1 MKILS
6 RISELKFSKLW
17 RLAWIGLKNPLL
29 VWPTHSA
36 TIKTMKICDRLFGD
50 SHHADNRANA
60 FRHAFWN
67 ILIAKSVIRI
77 LRSEEKA
84 ISWAEKITSLHE
96 ELMPNYPLEKE
107 MDLHNN
113 EVGRIYFP
121 EIQTSTEEEIISFLK
136 KEMKKAVR
144 IKTVEESEDF
154 KGILVFIKE

>member
-6 RISELKFSKLW
+6 RISELEFSKLW

-67 ILIAKSVIRI
+67 ILIAKSVVKI
-77 LRSEEKA
+77 LKSDAKA
-84 ISWAEKITSLHE
+84 ISWAEKMTSLHE
-96 ELMPNYPLEKE
+96 ELMPNEALEKE

-113 EVGRIYFP
+113 EVGRIFFP
-121 EIQTSTEEEIISFLK
+121 ELQTSSEEEIIQFLK
-136 KEMKKAVR
+136 KEMKKAVQ
-144 IKTVEESEDF
+144 IKSVEETENLR
-154 KGILVFIKE
+154 GVLVYIKE